1 MKNTLTMAQVV
12 SRIRAECKRLGSQK
26 AYAERC
32 KVSTAFLNDVLNG
45 RRDPT
50 EPVIAPLAIRRMV
63 VYVEEK

>member
-1 MKNTLTMAQVV
+1 MSQVV

-26 AYAERC
+26 AYAEKC

-50 EPVIAPLAIRRMV
+50 EPVIAPLGIKRTI
-63 VYVEEK
+63 VYVEGK